1 VADWA
6 ATVQEVGWVSAE
18 LVWVGM
24 DDLALALSCIVSNNV
39 EAFFLYFGQLTDANN
54 QEIPRLR
61 SE

>member
-1 VADWA
+1 
-6 ATVQEVGWVSAE
+6 VSAE

-24 DDLALALSCIVSNNV
+24 DDLALALFCIVSNNV
-39 EAFFLYFGQLTDANN
+39 EAFFLYLGQLTDANN